1 MCFCWMVVISPKNR
15 QLRARWKM
23 RDAERAKARMICMVF
38 LFFPF
43 PFFPRSFLD
52 LSRFMDVHR
61 WSTHRRPQNAQSKR
75 SFCRILFLG
84 CFLCLAKIWWLHHGC
99 ICVIL
104 PGHSRGSATQGFRG
118 LQCQLCRWFGE
129 FEEFVWLLL
138 VDVAR
143 IKILQSSEPRKRRT
157 GLSTFFTIPVLCA
170 RIRPNASG
178 CGPASA
184 ILVPTA
190 FSTCDLPLLLFLSP
204 NSPPANSLL
213 ALLNLKT

>member
-1 MCFCWMVVISPKNR
+1 M
-15 QLRARWKM
+15 
-23 RDAERAKARMICMVF
+23 
-38 LFFPF
+38 
-43 PFFPRSFLD
+43 
-52 LSRFMDVHR
+52 
-61 WSTHRRPQNAQSKR
+61 
-75 SFCRILFLG
+75 
-84 CFLCLAKIWWLHHGC
+84 
-99 ICVIL
+99 
-104 PGHSRGSATQGFRG
+104 
-118 LQCQLCRWFGE
+118 
-129 FEEFVWLLL
+129 WLLL